1 MAKARPRPKASQQRP
16 KHTGSQ
22 SGHVDVFPHQL
33 HVGDR
38 YTDEQGHAWAVA
50 EPPSSMRQGKL
61 VAVRFRGATDPA
73 AEWRQ
78 VWAAHERVRVRRAPP
93 QPRSLG

>member
-1 MAKARPRPKASQQRP
+1 MAKPRPRPKPTTPTQRGP
-16 KHTGSQ
+16 Q
-22 SGHVDVFPHQL
+22 PGHVDVFPHQL

-78 VWAAHERVRVRRAPP
+78 VWAAHERVRVQRGA
-93 QPRSLG
+93 